1 MRSRIAV
8 IEWGL
13 TTLLLAAIVAHAG
26 ELKITPAPEELS
38 TRELIEAIVERGER
52 GEWTGDL
59 ATQAALRGMSGALEC
74 VAALK
79 SDAPRQNEIL
89 LDLIARAGRSRRSNP
104 ELLKLYDPVA
114 FDYFYTDKYTAQQQR
129 IAAALEQDAWPRALP
144 DAALRAAPGP
154 TLSWL
159 RKQAASAEP
168 NHEHLRLI
176 FQQWGVWIRFHNE
189 RQFSVDVYA
198 AIGSFVKNGP
208 MVAQPESRAAL
219 LHFIR
224 DTSAIYARSFVL
236 ESLRNDSSSVRA
248 EGCMALTAL
257 GEKAPPAELLTFAQK
272 ETDPTVLAKCASAM
286 QAWPHDPAA
295 GEAELK
301 LFDRIDDPKVRREIM
316 HSVADTCWPQRR
328 EIIQRGFQNPD
339 HGVLGAALQAL
350 AKKSIPEMLPQLFEL
365 LEKYDTTP
373 PLLVDALGAL
383 ADSRA
388 APRLIHWLKNESNPA
403 LKLKLILALE
413 KTGGDQAAA
422 ALAEMLRS
430 ETSPLLAEHL
440 AGITGRAR
448 IESAIPTLI
457 ALATD
462 ATAPATVRLQS
473 IWSLGCFDN
482 ASARDALR
490 GMRANLE
497 RSSPDTQTGALQKSP
512 EIDATRALVA
522 MARLRM
528 KDAVADDEVM
538 RLYEH
543 GTPAA
548 QLSILM
554 ALTEMKRDHPAIAK
568 GLESQ
573 DFALMRAAIAAAGAA
588 APEKYR
594 AQLLDLE
601 HAPFIQT
608 LLESSLDTVELEHVF
623 NKALQRPEDTH

>member
-1 MRSRIAV
+1 MSGQVIVIKCCLPVLVFAV
-8 IEWGL
+8 
-13 TTLLLAAIVAHAG
+13 AAVCAG
-26 ELKITPAPEELS
+26 ELRNTTAPENFS
-38 TRELIEAIVERGER
+38 TKELIAALVERGER

-59 ATQAALRGMSGALEC
+59 AAEAAQRGMSAALEC
-74 VAALK
+74 IAELK
-79 SDAPRQNEIL
+79 PDAPRQSEIL
-89 LDLIARAGRSRRSNP
+89 FDLVARAGRSRRSNP

-114 FDYFYTDKYTAQQQR
+114 YDYFYTNKYAAEQQR
-129 IAAALEQDAWPRALP
+129 IAAALELDTWPRALP

-154 TLSWL
+154 TLAWL
-159 RKQAASAEP
+159 RKQATSSEP
-168 NHEHLRLI
+168 NFEHLRLI
-176 FQQWGVWIRFHNE
+176 IQQWGVWIRFHNE
-189 RQFSVDVYA
+189 RQFSIEVYA
-198 AIGSFVKNGP
+198 VIAALVKNAP
-208 MVAQPESRAAL
+208 LVARAESRAAL

-224 DTSAIYARSFVL
+224 DASAIYARDFVL
-236 ESLRNDSSSVRA
+236 ESLRNDSSAVRA
-248 EGCMALTAL
+248 EACMALSAF
-257 GEKAPPAELLTFAQK
+257 GEKTPPAEMLAFVQN
-272 ETDPTVLAKCASAM
+272 ETDVAVLAKCASAL

-295 GEAELK
+295 GDAELK

-328 EIIQRGFQNPD
+328 EIIQRGFQYPD

-350 AKKSIPEMLPQLFEL
+350 AKKSIPELLPQLFDM

-373 PLLVDALGAL
+373 PLLVDALGTL

-388 APRLIHWLKNESNPA
+388 TPRLIQWLNSESNPA

-413 KTGGDQAAA
+413 KTGGDQAGAVM
-422 ALAEMLRS
+422 AETLRS

-440 AGITGRAR
+440 AGIAGRIR
-448 IESAIPTLI
+448 IEAAVPTLI

-462 ATAPATVRLQS
+462 TTAPATVRLQS

-482 ASARDALR
+482 TSARNALR
-490 GMRANLE
+490 DMRANLE
-497 RSSPDTQTGALQKSP
+497 RFSSDPQTQKAP
-512 EIDATRALVA
+512 EFDATRALVA
-522 MARLRM
+522 MARLRL

-538 RLYEH
+538 RLYEN

-554 ALTEMKRDHPAIAK
+554 ALTEMKRDHAAIAK
-568 GLESQ
+568 GLDSQ

-601 HAPFIQT
+601 HAPFIQA

-623 NKALQRPEDTH
+623 NNALQRPEDTH